1 MARVAILVLSLLGL
15 SGCDPMSATFVAA
28 NMATVIHGDKTL
40 PDYVFSSQTKKNC
53 SLLHAARNEEYCQ
66 DDPPSDTAAL
76 ADLADNR
83 YCYRTLGGIDCY
95 DRPDFLASG
104 QTRVNFAAGG
114 YLPERRQPLPH
125 DLRDTEGL
133 AMAGIPPAPK
143 VPAASMTPAQP
154 VAAPPAATPMV
165 PVTPEPAPKPAPKAA
180 PKAKEPDTAK
190 AAPKPEPKAQP
201 ATASAAAPVPPV
213 NPTLNPPLPALK
225 ASKTAELAQTPL
237 MRAPRARVAPL
248 DSVPGQGTY

>member
-1 MARVAILVLSLLGL
+1 MARVAVLLLSLLGL
-15 SGCDPMSATFVAA
+15 TGCDPMSATFVAA
-28 NMATVIHGDKTL
+28 NMVTVIHGDKTL

-114 YLPERRQPLPH
+114 YLPDRRQPLPQ
-125 DLRDTEGL
+125 DLRDNEGL
-133 AMAGIPPAPK
+133 AMAGIPPTPK
-143 VPAASMTPAQP
+143 VPAAP
-154 VAAPPAATPMV
+154 VAAPVAAPMAAPTV
-165 PVTPEPAPKPAPKAA
+165 PVTPEPAPKAA
-180 PKAKEPDTAK
+180 PKAKEPTAAQAIPEAV
-190 AAPKPEPKAQP
+190 AAKPTP
-201 ATASAAAPVPPV
+201 APAP
-213 NPTLNPPLPALK
+213 LNPPPPALK
-225 ASKTAELAQTPL
+225 ASKAAELAQAPL
-237 MRAPRARVAPL
+237 MRAPRTQVAPL

>member
-1 MARVAILVLSLLGL
+1 MARVAILLLSLLGL

-28 NMATVIHGDKTL
+28 NMVTVIHGDKTL

-66 DDPPSDTAAL
+66 DEPPSDTEAL
-76 ADLADNR
+76 GDLADNR
-83 YCYRTLGGIDCY
+83 YCYRTLGGVDCY

-114 YLPERRQPLPH
+114 YLPDRRQPLPH

-143 VPAASMTPAQP
+143 LPAAPAAAP
-154 VAAPPAATPMV
+154 VAAPLTAAPMV
-165 PVTPEPAPKPAPKAA
+165 PVTSESATAPAPKAA
-180 PKAKEPDTAK
+180 PKAKEPSTAK
-190 AAPKPEPKAQP
+190 PAPEAVAVAPKPVP
-201 ATASAAAPVPPV
+201 APV
-213 NPTLNPPLPALK
+213 NPPPPVLK
-225 ASKTAELAQTPL
+225 ASKTAELAQAPL
-237 MRAPRARVAPL
+237 MRAPRAQVAPL
-248 DSVPGQGTY
+248 DNAPGQGTY